1 MRARASGRRTTGGD
15 AQPESASGGL
25 HLGRVLAVNDDQR
38 VLVEYP
44 GCAGPTL
51 ARLAV
56 VATRP
61 RLQRAIDLR
70 EVAVLAFESGDLF
83 RPLVLALLPQPTD
96 ATGASAPAVPVVP
109 PDVLQ
114 VDVDGRRVRI
124 EGQDEI
130 VFQCGKASVT
140 LRRNGKVVIRG
151 THVETFSEG
160 TNRIKGGQVRIN

>member
-1 MRARASGRRTTGGD
+1 MRL
-15 AQPESASGGL
+15 GL
-25 HLGRVLAVNDDQR
+25 IVAVNDDHR

-44 GCAGPTL
+44 GCAGPTV

-56 VATRP
+56 VADRS
-61 RLQRAIDLR
+61 RLQRAIDLH
-70 EVAVLAFESGDLF
+70 EVALLTFENGDSF
-83 RPLVLALLPQPTD
+83 RPLVLALIPQPIPSVT
-96 ATGASAPAVPVVP
+96 APSAERYEVVK
-109 PDVLQ
+109 

-151 THVETFSEG
+151 THVETVSEG

>member
-1 MRARASGRRTTGGD
+1 MRARTTNRRASRGEEPAEEAAGGMR
-15 AQPESASGGL
+15 
-25 HLGRVLAVNDDQR
+25 LGRVVAVNDDHR

-51 ARLAV
+51 ARVAV
-56 VATRP
+56 AADRA
-61 RLQRAIDLR
+61 RLQRAIDCG
-70 EVAVLAFESGDLF
+70 EVAVLAFDGGDAF
-83 RPLVLALLPQPTD
+83 RPLVLALLPRPSAGAD
-96 ATGASAPAVPVVP
+96 VAATPPAARTEVVKA
-109 PDVLQ
+109 
-114 VDVDGRRVRI
+114 DVDGRRVLI

-151 THVETFSEG
+151 THVETVSEG